1 MRKRYR
7 TNRGKHG
14 RLFVSSVLPL
24 AKGMS
29 CLSHPLHCAIHRAQK
44 ESEEASKRWKEENLG
59 QDGDKLTIIP
69 GSLQLE
75 WDLESQI
82 LLCNSLDI
90 DMPDSTWVG
99 DYRLELDSV
108 D

>member
-1 MRKRYR
+1 MRIW
-7 TNRGKHG
+7 
-14 RLFVSSVLPL
+14 
-24 AKGMS
+24 AK
-29 CLSHPLHCAIHRAQK
+29 
-44 ESEEASKRWKEENLG
+44 EV
-59 QDGDKLTIIP
+59 KLTIIP

-75 WDLESQI
+75 RNLESQI
-82 LLCNSLDI
+82 LLCHSLDI

>member
-1 MRKRYR
+1 MPYIGRRRKARKPR
-7 TNRGKHG
+7 RGEKKNIW
-14 RLFVSSVLPL
+14 
-24 AKGMS
+24 AN
-29 CLSHPLHCAIHRAQK
+29 
-44 ESEEASKRWKEENLG
+44 ET
-59 QDGDKLTIIP
+59 KLTIIP

>member
-1 MRKRYR
+1 MIW
-7 TNRGKHG
+7 
-14 RLFVSSVLPL
+14 
-24 AKGMS
+24 A
-29 CLSHPLHCAIHRAQK
+29 
-44 ESEEASKRWKEENLG
+44 EE
-59 QDGDKLTIIP
+59 DKLTIIP

-75 WDLESQI
+75 WNLESQI

>member
-1 MRKRYR
+1 VPYIGRRRKARKPR
-7 TNRGKHG
+7 RGGKKRIWG
-14 RLFVSSVLPL
+14 
-24 AKGMS
+24 
-29 CLSHPLHCAIHRAQK
+29 K
-44 ESEEASKRWKEENLG
+44 EDE
-59 QDGDKLTIIP
+59 LTIIP

>member
-7 TNRGKHG
+7 TSRGKRE
-14 RLFVSSVLPL
+14 RLVISSVLPL
-24 AKGMS
+24 GKGMS
-29 CLSHPLHCAIHRAQK
+29 CSSHPLHCAIYRAQK
-44 ESEEASKRWKEENLG
+44 ESEKAAKRRKEENLG
-59 QDGDKLTIIP
+59 QDGDKLTVIP